1 MHQCTFKG
9 RKGNVL
15 HMQSRIYSFRSFFPE
30 NSSFVFGHHYLLQTK
45 SDFSILKRNLDHKL

>member
-9 RKGNVL
+9 RKGKVL

-30 NSSFVFGHHYLLQTK
+30 KLLLRLWTSLSTANK
-45 SDFSILKRNLDHKL
+45 IRFFNFKG